1 MGHAGLAANKRSG
14 HKVGLPIGRFF
25 YGGNVTKVQKKVRW
39 SGTGSERELQ
49 VKIRRDAVVATAARL
64 FNEHGY
70 YATTLDDVAKELHV
84 TKAAL
89 YYYIKDKDEILFECQ
104 KQALLAMRDALDEIG
119 QREHPVRERLEHF
132 LRAYAATLGQD
143 YGKCLIRTGIRQL
156 KPESRE
162 RVMPFVRQLDSGLLA
177 LIEEGIANSEL
188 RENSSR
194 LVRNFIF
201 GAFQGLTL
209 WFNPDG
215 EFTIEDVF
223 TSYWDVLVN
232 GLFVNE

>member
-1 MGHAGLAANKRSG
+1 M
-14 HKVGLPIGRFF
+14 
-25 YGGNVTKVQKKVRW
+25 RW

-64 FNEHGY
+64 FNEFGY

-89 YYYIKDKDEILFECQ
+89 YYYVKDKDEILFECQ

-119 QREHPVRERLEHF
+119 QHEISVGERLKHF
-132 LRAYAATLGQD
+132 LNAYAETLGQD

-162 RVMPFVRQLDSGLLA
+162 RVMPFVRQLDSGLLS
-177 LIEEGIANSEL
+177 LIEEGIAKGEL
-188 RENSSR
+188 RQNSAR

-201 GAFQGLTL
+201 GAFQGLTV

-215 EFTIEDVF
+215 EFSIEDVF
-223 TSYWDVLVN
+223 TCYWELLAH
-232 GLFVNE
+232 GLFIAEQPTALPVSAVANAPFGS